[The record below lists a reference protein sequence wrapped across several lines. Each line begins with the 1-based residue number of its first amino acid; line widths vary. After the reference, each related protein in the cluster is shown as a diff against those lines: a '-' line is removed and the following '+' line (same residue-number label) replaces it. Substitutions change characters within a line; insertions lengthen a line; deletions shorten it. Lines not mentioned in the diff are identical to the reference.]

1 MLGNS
6 VNVTLITNRETHTK
20 SYSFAKE
27 LLTEKSGE
35 REDERMEF

>member
-6 VNVTLITNRETHTK
+6 VYVTLVTNREKRTR

-27 LLTEKSGE
+27 LLTEKFGE
-35 REDERMEF
+35 EEDERMEF